1 MHAFLA
7 VAVIWDRIIEVILG
21 LRRPQFPVS
30 VRYMP
35 QKITKLSPR
44 PTKLDRGDVGFTMS
58 LCVSVCVSV
67 CQPSTGQSFLV
78 ILTILHPKV
87 THGTRK
93 NPIVL

>member
-1 MHAFLA
+1 MVKDAIILA
-7 VAVIWDRIIEVILG
+7 YREILVKFQWAG
-21 LRRPQFPVS
+21 VMALVTQ
-30 VRYMP
+30 
-35 QKITKLSPR
+35 LSPR

-58 LCVSVCVSV
+58 VCVSV
-67 CQPSTGQSFLV
+67 CQLSTGQSFLV